1 MCSKSNS
8 GHGRSSQPQSHGS
21 CPYLHKMGPIHIPHG
36 WEHLR
41 PPFTHAH
48 WQLMVAG
55 RLVFFT
61 GVINCPVPANHLPT
75 MLMQLRRSNNRKGR
89 KVSLCWRHRGF
100 SRRGGRGRK
109 GMKTM
114 AIHPLYET
122 AKQLKILSMAY

>member
-21 CPYLHKMGPIHIPHG
+21 CHYLHKMGPVHIPHG
-36 WEHLR
+36 WERLR

-61 GVINCPVPANHLPT
+61 GVINYPRSSKPPPNHAHATPQVKQQKRQEGRPLLAT
-75 MLMQLRRSNNRKGR
+75 QRFQQERREGKKGYENNGN
-89 KVSLCWRHRGF
+89 
-100 SRRGGRGRK
+100 
-109 GMKTM
+109 
-114 AIHPLYET
+114 
-122 AKQLKILSMAY
+122 LSFV